1 MKPADLFG
9 VAVRAIGLMSCS
21 YGLYWFLP
29 LFMTRDK
36 DSAAIP
42 DLMVAIIGYM
52 VVGIILFMY
61 ADFFVAISYRPKEDQ
76 VQEDNDPEDEAAGS
90 D

>member
-9 VAVRAIGLMSCS
+9 VVVRAIGLMSCF
-21 YGLYWFLP
+21 YGLYWLLP

-36 DSAAIP
+36 DAAPLP
-42 DLMVAIIGYM
+42 DLMVVIIGYM
-52 VVGIILFMY
+52 TVGVILFMY
-61 ADFFVAISYRPKEDQ
+61 ADFFVAISYRAKEDE
-76 VQEDNDPEDEAAGS
+76 VREDNDPEDEAIES

>member
-9 VAVRAIGLMSCS
+9 VVVRATGLVACF
-21 YGLYWFLP
+21 YGLYWLLP

-36 DSAAIP
+36 DAAPLP
-42 DLMVAIIGYM
+42 DLMVVIIGYM
-52 VVGIILFMY
+52 TVGVILFMY
-61 ADFFVAISYRPKEDQ
+61 ADFFVAISYRPKED
-76 VQEDNDPEDEAAGS
+76 EILEENDREDEATES

>member
-9 VAVRAIGLMSCS
+9 VVVRATGLVACF
-21 YGLYWFLP
+21 YGLYWLLP

-36 DSAAIP
+36 DAAPLP
-42 DLMVAIIGYM
+42 DLMVVIIGHM
-52 VVGIILFMY
+52 SVGVILFMY
-61 ADFFVAISYRPKEDQ
+61 ADFFVAISYRAKEDE
-76 VQEDNDPEDEAAGS
+76 VREDNDPEDEAIES